1 MLDFGYY
8 NMDCLDG
15 MKLIDSGTVDMILT
29 DMPYGITQC
38 KWDKAVPLDLFW
50 EQAKRIIKDNGAIVM
65 TAKQPFTTDLI
76 SSNREWYRYNLVWVK
91 NISTG
96 FYNANVMPLQTHE
109 DICVFYKHKPT
120 YNPQKETGFERK
132 VSKASS
138 KRKCQSAEIY
148 NKSICVKDYDST
160 ERYPISLLYFE
171 SDKHK
176 NALYPTQKPVA
187 LFEYLIR
194 TFTDK
199 GNLVVDCFGGSNTTG
214 IACMHTQRNYIGFE
228 KEKKYFDIGTDRAK
242 RETAQM
248 NLFDFI
254 GGQ

>member
-1 MLDFGYY
+1 MLDYGIY
-8 NMDCLDG
+8 NMDCLEG

-29 DMPYGITQC
+29 DLPYGITQC
-38 KWDKAVPLDLFW
+38 KWDNPLPLDLFW
-50 EQAKRIIKDNGAIVM
+50 EQAKRIIKDNGAIVL

-76 SSNREWYRYNLVWVK
+76 NSNRDWYRYNLVWVK

-109 DICVFYKHKPT
+109 DICVFYKHAPT
-120 YNPQKETGFERK
+120 YNPQKVTGFERK

-148 NKSICVKDYDST
+148 NKAICTKDYDST

-176 NALYPTQKPVA
+176 TSIHPTQKPVA
-187 LFEYLIR
+187 LFEYLIK
-194 TFTDK
+194 TFTNK
-199 GNLVVDCFGGSNTTG
+199 GDLVLDCCFGSNTTG
-214 IACMHTQRNYIGFE
+214 IACMHTERNYIGFE
-228 KEKKYFDIGTDRAK
+228 KEKKYFNAGTERAK
-242 RETAQM
+242 NEMVQLS
-248 NLFDFI
+248 LFE
-254 GGQ
+254 

>member
-8 NMDCLDG
+8 NMDCLQG
-15 MKLIDSGTVDMILT
+15 MKQIDSGTVDLILS
-29 DMPYGITQC
+29 DLPYGITQC
-38 KWDKAVPLDLFW
+38 EWDNPVPLDLFW
-50 EQAKRIIKDNGAIVM
+50 EQAMRIIKDNGAIVL

-76 SSNREWYRYNLVWVK
+76 NSNREWYHYNLVWVK

-96 FYNANVMPLQTHE
+96 FYNAKVMPLQTHE

-120 YNPQKETGFERK
+120 YNPQMQQGFERK

-148 NKSICVKDYDST
+148 NKAICTKDYDST

-176 NALYPTQKPVA
+176 NALHPTQKPVA

-194 TFTDK
+194 TFSNEGD
-199 GNLVVDCFGGSNTTG
+199 LVVDGFGGSNTTG
-214 IACMHTQRNYIGFE
+214 VACFRTGRKYIGFE
-228 KEKKYFDIGTDRAK
+228 KEKKYFDIGTERIK
-242 RETAQM
+242 HETKQ
-248 NLFDFI
+248 LSIFDV
-254 GGQ
+254 G

>member
-1 MLDFGYY
+1 MLDYGLH
-8 NMDCLDG
+8 NMDCFDG
-15 MKLIDSGTVDMILT
+15 MKEIDSGAVDMILT

-38 KWDKAVPLDLFW
+38 EWDKTVPLDLFW

-76 SSNREWYRYNLVWVK
+76 MSNRDWYRYNLVWVK

-96 FYNANVMPLQTHE
+96 FYNANVMPMQTHE

-120 YNPQKETGFERK
+120 YNPQMETGFERK

-148 NKSICVKDYDST
+148 NKAICTKDYDST

-176 NALYPTQKPVA
+176 ISLHPTQKPVA

-194 TFTDK
+194 TFTNK
-199 GNLVVDCFGGSNTTG
+199 GDLVVDCFGGSNTTG
-214 IACMHTQRNYIGFE
+214 IACMRTERNYIVFE
-228 KEKKYFDIGTDRAK
+228 KEKKYFDVGIE
-242 RETAQM
+242 REKSEVIQLS
-248 NLFDFI
+248 LFD
-254 GGQ
+254 

>member
-1 MLDFGYY
+1 MLDYGFY

-15 MKLIDSGTVDMILT
+15 MKLIEDGTVDLILT
-29 DMPYGITQC
+29 DLPYGITQC
-38 KWDKAVPLDLFW
+38 KWDKVLPLDLFW
-50 EQAKRIIKDNGAIVM
+50 EQAKRIIKGNGAIVL

-76 SSNREWYRYNLVWVK
+76 NSNREWYRYNLVWVK

-148 NKSICVKDYDST
+148 NKAVCVKDYDST

-176 NALYPTQKPVA
+176 KSLHPTQKPVQ
-187 LFEYLIR
+187 LFKYLIK
-194 TFTDK
+194 TYSNEGD
-199 GNLVVDCFGGSNTTG
+199 LVVDCCAGSNTTG
-214 IACMHTQRNYIGFE
+214 VACFGTKRNYIGFE
-228 KEKKYFDIGTDRAK
+228 KEKKFFDIGTARIN
-242 RETAQM
+242 EEMSQM
-248 NLFDFI
+248 TLFDYL
-254 GGQ
+254 